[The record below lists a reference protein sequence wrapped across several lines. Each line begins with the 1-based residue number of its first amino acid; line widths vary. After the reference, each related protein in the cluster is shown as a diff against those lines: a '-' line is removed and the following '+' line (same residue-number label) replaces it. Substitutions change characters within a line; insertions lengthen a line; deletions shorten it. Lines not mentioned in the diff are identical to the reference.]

1 MSFRFD
7 DNGNAD
13 GVRPE
18 VLYLTLTADGVPVD
32 GAEYNQTV
40 NFDVDDVKCSFSQL
54 PVYSTNGTKI
64 KYNATVTLSD
74 EYGATDYQ
82 ISTSKDIELSATN
95 AQTNQIVVTLK
106 RAAETGS
113 ETGHV
118 YWFDANN
125 QRGNRPSDLTI
136 NVYSDAQTSVVGT
149 YKLDSVSGKV
159 TDAKGYRCRHR
170 NCFRNGAAMVLPAGL
185 TRSMV

>member
-1 MSFRFD
+1 M
-7 DNGNAD
+7 
-13 GVRPE
+13 
-18 VLYLTLTADGVPVD
+18 
-32 GAEYNQTV
+32 
-40 NFDVDDVKCSFSQL
+40 

-113 ETGHV
+113 ETAMFTGST
-118 YWFDANN
+118 
-125 QRGNRPSDLTI
+125 PI
-136 NVYSDAQTSVVGT
+136 TS
-149 YKLDSVSGKV
+149 
-159 TDAKGYRCRHR
+159 
-170 NCFRNGAAMVLPAGL
+170 AAIVRLI
-185 TRSMV
+185 